1 MPPTPEQTREA
12 HFRGLY
18 AEHYDAV
25 SRFVRRR
32 GSPSDVDDIVAET
45 FLVAWRRL
53 EDVPTGPGEALPWLY
68 AVARNCLLNAARS
81 HVRQHSLAVKVADHD
96 PTALSDRAFDEGAA
110 ADDRVDLANAWRQ
123 LSPEDQ
129 EVLGLALFEDLT
141 STAAARVIGTSPSA
155 YRLRLSRARRRL
167 RALLSPATPTPQ
179 HAVAPAANKE
189 RT

>member
-68 AVARNCLLNAARS
+68 
-81 HVRQHSLAVKVADHD
+81 
-96 PTALSDRAFDEGAA
+96 
-110 ADDRVDLANAWRQ
+110 
-123 LSPEDQ
+123 EDQ

-167 RALLSPATPTPQ
+167 RALLSPATATPL
-179 HAVAPAANKE
+179 HAVAPAAIKE
-189 RT
+189 LT